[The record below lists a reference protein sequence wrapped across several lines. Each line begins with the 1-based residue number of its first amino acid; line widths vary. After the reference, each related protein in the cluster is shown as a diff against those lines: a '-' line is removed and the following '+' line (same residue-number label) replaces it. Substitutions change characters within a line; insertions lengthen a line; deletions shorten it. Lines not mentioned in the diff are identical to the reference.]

1 MSAAAMEQFEEAVEL
16 QTFLQE
22 MSAVAWEILKQHIGP
37 DSRLRKKDGQIP
49 QLKIDVE
56 EENVKQSDVWLRTW
70 FRILAVYEVDN
81 KLLKLNKETISKKM
95 HEILADVQNRKC
107 DRGPSKCLKNAFTTS
122 YADDKFLPYL
132 MRCCKAYFTAPLA
145 YAAPYV
151 AIVQSSGFGKVRIL
165 YQVAQMLAGP
175 SAGLPESDTIDA
187 QLLYVCA
194 LPTTR
199 LLFRSQLLHLPTSFL
214 DMTNSVPIESST
226 RGRKYKLGAGKD
238 GLARSIWYYR
248 RCKHWR

>member
-37 DSRLRKKDGQIP
+37 DSRLRKKKDGQIP
-49 QLKIDVE
+49 QLKINVD

-70 FRILAVYEVDN
+70 FRILAVYDTEVDN

-122 YADDKFLPYL
+122 YADDKFLQYL
-132 MRCCKAYFTAPLA
+132 MRCCKAYFTAPSA
-145 YAAPYV
+145 YAAQYV
-151 AIVQSSGFGKVRIL
+151 AIVLSSGFGKSRIV

-199 LLFRSQLLHLPTSFL
+199 LLFRSQLLHLPTSFS
-214 DMTNSVPIESST
+214 DMTIFSPDWI
-226 RGRKYKLGAGKD
+226 
-238 GLARSIWYYR
+238 
-248 RCKHWR
+248 